1 MKITPIQVTIAD
13 LKKITKMMEMAVS
26 LAMMIALQ
34 FGLSISVSSFIKISS
49 EIQLLTL
56 SEKVDLLMLCTDQRP
71 ETIHMRS

>member
-26 LAMMIALQ
+26 LAMMTALR

>member
-1 MKITPIQVTIAD
+1 MKTTPIQVTIAD

-49 EIQLLTL
+49 EI
-56 SEKVDLLMLCTDQRP
+56 
-71 ETIHMRS
+71 

>member
-71 ETIHMRS
+71 KTIHMRS

>member
-26 LAMMIALQ
+26 LGMMIALQ

-49 EIQLLTL
+49 EI
-56 SEKVDLLMLCTDQRP
+56 
-71 ETIHMRS
+71 